1 MKLSDMT
8 NLSARIQNAGTGLK
22 EAATCLSEAVEKYI
36 AAFKKF
42 REVYK
47 IYKLKRKAKKLA
59 KKSKVQHFII
69 MWRGKPE
76 ILSKDGFSL
85 MRQKGLFPLS
95 FTAADL
101 KKIAIYHTGK

>member
-1 MKLSDMT
+1 MS
-8 NLSARIQNAGTGLK
+8 NLSVRIQKAGAGLK
-22 EAATCLSEAVEKYI
+22 EVAAVFSEVVKKYI

-47 IYKLKRKAKKLA
+47 IYKLKRKANKLA

-76 ILSKDGFSL
+76 ILSKDGFTL
-85 MRQKGLFPLS
+85 MRQKGLFPAS
-95 FTAADL
+95 FTATDL
-101 KKIAIYHTGK
+101 KKIAIYYTGK